1 MCLQLKPDPDGSQE
15 AVRALLW
22 MLRHPA
28 AYLRQTVLLF
38 SHYGLRL
45 LARCSVGFTAMGSSR
60 SKQMRPCNMPGM
72 WVLHWAPNRSR
83 ARARARARAS
93 SSDRARARARAS
105 SSGTTTQSTGPMPHF
120 KCKRM
125 PVTKLVAI
133 DDSADGAFLLMVMV
147 VVVARTEHNMVIN
160 RMDFCLGLH
169 KLGSKQQR
177 FWGFLTTDVVPSCVQ
192 HAASLA

>member
-22 MLRHPA
+22 MLRHLA

-38 SHYGLRL
+38 SQYGLRL
-45 LARCSVGFTAMGSSR
+45 LARCGVGFTAMGSSR

-83 ARARARARAS
+83 ARARARA
-93 SSDRARARARAS
+93 
-105 SSGTTTQSTGPMPHF
+105 TTTQSTGPMPHF

-125 PVTKLVAI
+125 PVTKHVAI

-177 FWGFLTTDVVPSCVQ
+177 FWGFLTTDVVPSCVHMQ
-192 HAASLA
+192 HPWHENECSPCCCSH

>member
-1 MCLQLKPDPDGSQE
+1 
-15 AVRALLW
+15 
-22 MLRHPA
+22 
-28 AYLRQTVLLF
+28 
-38 SHYGLRL
+38 
-45 LARCSVGFTAMGSSR
+45 
-60 SKQMRPCNMPGM
+60 
-72 WVLHWAPNRSR
+72 
-83 ARARARARAS
+83 
-93 SSDRARARARAS
+93 
-105 SSGTTTQSTGPMPHF
+105 
-120 KCKRM
+120 M

-133 DDSADGAFLLMVMV
+133 DDSADGAFSLMHQHHTVMV